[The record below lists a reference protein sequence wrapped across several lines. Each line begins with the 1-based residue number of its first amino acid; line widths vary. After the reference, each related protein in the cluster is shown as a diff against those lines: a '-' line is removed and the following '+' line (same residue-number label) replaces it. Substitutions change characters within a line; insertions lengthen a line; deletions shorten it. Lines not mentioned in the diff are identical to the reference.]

1 MQGKYKKFSNSLYN
15 ENDSPARAAVIDYI
29 SSAGLMVKD
38 NPDKYGP
45 DLIVHK
51 GLGTKSHYVEV
62 EVKRVWS
69 SDSDEFPW
77 ATVQI
82 PARKKK
88 FLDVGLPIEF
98 FILRSDLRMAIVIP
112 DFVLGASPLVEVK
125 NKYIPAGE
133 MFYQV
138 DISQCD
144 LVDISTDS
152 SKP

>member
-1 MQGKYKKFSNSLYN
+1 MQGKYKTFSNSLYN
-15 ENDSPARAAVIDYI
+15 ENDSPARAAVIEYI
-29 SSAGLMVKD
+29 SSSGLMVKD

-51 GLGTKSHYVEV
+51 GLGKKSHYVEV
-62 EVKRVWS
+62 EVKKVWAGGQ
-69 SDSDEFPW
+69 DTFPW
-77 ATVQI
+77 TTVQI

-98 FILRSDLRMAIVIP
+98 FILRADLRMAIVIP

-125 NKYIPAGE
+125 NKYIPNGE
-133 MFYQV
+133 MFFQV

-144 LVDISTDS
+144 LVDLTTES
-152 SKP
+152 